1 MLRCKHVTIVVGRML
16 ILAVIVAMANTGR
29 ADAASGIDPFQTS
42 LNGSMPPGTE
52 GLNLS
57 FTVPAGKTLV
67 IEYVSGNCFVPA
79 GQTCVLSLLT
89 EVNGATTGTQFNVQ
103 TDGVGA
109 FGGGKV
115 LWRAGQQVLLY
126 ADGGKTVTLRAD
138 RNSATGSA
146 TPIVMTLSGHLQ

>member
-1 MLRCKHVTIVVGRML
+1 
-16 ILAVIVAMANTGR
+16 
-29 ADAASGIDPFQTS
+29 
-42 LNGSMPPGTE
+42 MPPRTE

-79 GQTCVLSLLT
+79 GQARVLSLIT
-89 EVNGATTGTQFNVQ
+89 QVNGATTGTQFNLP
-103 TDGVGA
+103 TAGVGA
-109 FGGGKV
+109 FGGGNV
-115 LWRAGQQVLLY
+115 LWRVGQQVLLY

-146 TPIVMTLSGHLQ
+146 TPIVMSLSGHLQ